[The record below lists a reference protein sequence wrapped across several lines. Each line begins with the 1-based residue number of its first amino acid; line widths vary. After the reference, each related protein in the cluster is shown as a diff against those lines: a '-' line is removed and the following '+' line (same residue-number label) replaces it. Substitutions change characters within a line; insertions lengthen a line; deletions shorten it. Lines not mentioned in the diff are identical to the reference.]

1 MVFDGFQ
8 ELNATCNS
16 ELLDQA
22 VISSIFL
29 IVAICFSFSKAWNE
43 DQNSGCNNNVPYKE
57 KW

>member
-22 VISSIFL
+22 VISSTFL

-43 DQNSGCNNNVPYKE
+43 D
-57 KW
+57 